1 MITVEAR
8 TIEQVRNFATLMSN
22 VCNMAEAN
30 QKAQN
35 KTALIIGYW
44 KAKAMKKGK
53 LVEVMERE
61 LINGSNTHVYRSLE
75 DLVEDH
81 RTGGRVLPELGGR
94 ADSFSR
100 ARKMT
105 RREQG
110 A

>member
-8 TIEQVRNFATLMSN
+8 TIEQVRNFATLVGN
-22 VCNMAEAN
+22 VCDMAEEN

-75 DLVEDH
+75 DLVEGDLI
-81 RTGGRVLPELGGR
+81 T
-94 ADSFSR
+94 
-100 ARKMT
+100 
-105 RREQG
+105 EQEAAFCRNWAEG
-110 A
+110 LTAVPAK